1 MLFSRVIKKGV
12 GPTRIFIGGVHG
24 KEGLTTLN
32 LIKHLKGDD
41 VADGKLLLYN
51 CPESKYI
58 STLDPLYYHSAIG
71 KKILRLIKNYKP
83 EIYVE
88 LHCYKP
94 ESYLKLIDKNRKK
107 RVGVPPLIELE
118 HGVLISSVSPYLRTK
133 FFQRND
139 VCITL
144 EMPCRPTEKSCNIY
158 LEVMKAIAG
167 SRNRSELEDKLNIKY
182 PSQVKR
188 AQRYAAEFFGE
199 YPAF

>member
-1 MLFSRVIKKGV
+1 MFSRTIKKGN

-24 KEGLTTLN
+24 KEGLTTLD
-32 LIKHLKGDD
+32 LIKNLNDND
-41 VADGKLLLYN
+41 VNEGKLLLYN
-51 CPESKYI
+51 CPETPYI
-58 STLDPLYYHSAIG
+58 STLDPLYYHTPMGI
-71 KKILRLIKNYKP
+71 KILNLIKNHKP

-94 ESYLKLIDKNRKK
+94 ESYLKLIDIERQK
-107 RVGVPPLIELE
+107 RIGVPPLIELE
-118 HGVLISSVSPYLRTK
+118 HGVLISSVAPYLRIK
-133 FFQRND
+133 FFKRED

-144 EMPCRPTEKSCNIY
+144 EMPCRPTETSINIY

-167 SRNRSELEDKLNIKY
+167 SNNRVELEDKLKIKY
-182 PSQVKR
+182 PLQVIR

>member
-1 MLFSRVIKKGV
+1 MFSRTIKKGN

-24 KEGLTTLN
+24 KEGLTTLD
-32 LIKHLKGDD
+32 LIKHLNDND
-41 VADGKLLLYN
+41 VNEGKLLLYN
-51 CPESKYI
+51 CPETPYI
-58 STLDPLYYHSAIG
+58 STLDPLYYHTPMGI
-71 KKILRLIKNYKP
+71 KILNLIKNHKP

-94 ESYLKLIDKNRKK
+94 ESYLKLIDIERQK
-107 RVGVPPLIELE
+107 RIGVPPLIELE
-118 HGVLISSVSPYLRTK
+118 HGVLISSVAPYLRTK
-133 FFQRND
+133 FFKRED

-144 EMPCRPTEKSCNIY
+144 EMPCRPTETSINIY

-167 SRNRSELEDKLNIKY
+167 SSNRVELEDKLKIKY
-182 PSQVKR
+182 PLQVIR